1 MKANVPRVC
10 FFARRPLL
18 SDIPAALQH
27 RCVFITETDVFGYNL
42 LPQAA
47 AHLVAMRAC

>member
-1 MKANVPRVC
+1 MMRQEETV
-10 FFARRPLL
+10 L

-47 AHLVAMRAC
+47 AHLVAMRAYAC